1 MADEIYL
8 IMNKPCGYVCSA
20 VSDSHKTV
28 YELLPPELQALVQ
41 GAKRGHR
48 LHTIGRLDCDTSGLL
63 LFTTDGQFSHKIAA
77 EEGIGGLGLTKTYR
91 VLLKN
96 PLSPEE
102 KNEYIVKAAAG
113 LTLPPEKKAPEQKAA
128 PAIIYFPDQTTTDC
142 TITIKEGKFHEVRR
156 IFRALGNEVVSL
168 ERQAIGSLCL
178 PPNLKP
184 GQWQKTTKEEL
195 NTMIFA

>member
-20 VSDSHKTV
+20 VSDSHCTV

-77 EEGIGGLGLTKTYR
+77 AEGIGGLSLPKTYR
-91 VLLKN
+91 AK
-96 PLSPEE
+96 LSRP
-102 KNEYIVKAAAG
+102 
-113 LTLPPEKKAPEQKAA
+113 LTLKEKDDYITRSEQGLVLPAEKKFPQQQSA
-128 PAIIYFPDQTTTDC
+128 PAKLNFVSDEDC
-142 TITIKEGKFHEVRR
+142 DITVFEGKFHEVRR
-156 IFRALGNEVVSL
+156 IFRALGNEVLQLKRIRIGKL
-168 ERQAIGSLCL
+168 EL
-178 PPNLKP
+178 PENLEAGAYRKLSE
-184 GQWQKTTKEEL
+184 EEL
-195 NTMIFA
+195 SLLQK